1 MEHLMPL
8 MDCAVPPKVGRS
20 SLCGW
25 RAGLER
31 RLRFGHLCVMGMV
44 RKISHFLAALVSNAA
59 DFKRRWSQNAP
70 PPTASNGLQGRW
82 QGEWISEANG
92 HRGALR
98 CLLVRGEAG
107 DYKAT
112 FHAVYARILRV
123 CYTVPLHGQ
132 WSEGKLELEGDAD
145 LGPLAG
151 GIYHYEGEAGETE
164 FVCIYR
170 CKYDHGTFRMKPA
183 PKLA

>member
-1 MEHLMPL
+1 MDSLVPL
-8 MDCAVPPKVGRS
+8 EKVELS
-20 SLCGW
+20 DSNS
-25 RAGLER
+25 RAELER
-31 RLRFGHLCVMGMV
+31 RLRFRHPCNMGMA
-44 RKISHFLAALVSNAA
+44 RKISHFLAALVSNAS
-59 DFKRRWSQNAP
+59 DFKRRWSQDVP
-70 PPTASNGLQGRW
+70 PPTVGNGLQGRW

-98 CLLVRGEAG
+98 CVLVRGEAS

-132 WSEGKLELEGDAD
+132 WSEGKLKLEGDAD

-151 GIYHYEGEAGETE
+151 GIYHYDGEAGETE
-164 FVCIYR
+164 FVCVYK

-183 PKLA
+183 PKLT